1 MPLEKPKHIQL
12 QWNVLQLIHNAV
24 QFEWTINLYKQKRTH
39 GWLNNKQTY
48 NHDDKSWLKFHKR
61 HDGEVRTKPI
71 NNADTVS
78 CLASED
84 SDSSINGETSCI
96 VYGLSLP
103 FYFQHQT
110 RVNCILQNTNNHKA
124 TTIWMLGTVSLC
136 IFLCQIPT
144 VKENW
149 FLTSQSY
156 HGYSCKSISIVHFKL
171 TWLREDAV
179 SFIEGSKYFPAT

>member
-103 FYFQHQT
+103 FYFQHQPQPQLHST
-110 RVNCILQNTNNHKA
+110 KHQQPQGNNNLDVRHRESLYFSLPDTN
-124 TTIWMLGTVSLC
+124 S
-136 IFLCQIPT
+136 
-144 VKENW
+144 ER
-149 FLTSQSY
+149 
-156 HGYSCKSISIVHFKL
+156 KL
-171 TWLREDAV
+171 V
-179 SFIEGSKYFPAT
+179 PN